1 MPKMKS
7 NRGAA
12 KRFKRTANGKIK
24 RKKAFLRH
32 ILTKKGSKRK
42 RALRK
47 PDYVHKADADRI
59 ATTTALTSS
68 KNPST
73 YGELIS
79 FRATV
84 EDTNGDA
91 VSGGEVQFSMDGQN
105 FGDPVAVGAD
115 GIAESDTLGSPMAG
129 DHTVMAAYLP
139 DGLRG
144 TPQSE
149 AQCVDALLLAM
160 FVAAPDDDA
169 PPYRPH

>member
-59 ATTTALTSS
+59 QRLLSS
-68 KNPST
+68 
-73 YGELIS
+73 
-79 FRATV
+79 
-84 EDTNGDA
+84 
-91 VSGGEVQFSMDGQN
+91 
-105 FGDPVAVGAD
+105 
-115 GIAESDTLGSPMAG
+115 
-129 DHTVMAAYLP
+129 
-139 DGLRG
+139 
-144 TPQSE
+144 
-149 AQCVDALLLAM
+149 
-160 FVAAPDDDA
+160 
-169 PPYRPH
+169 